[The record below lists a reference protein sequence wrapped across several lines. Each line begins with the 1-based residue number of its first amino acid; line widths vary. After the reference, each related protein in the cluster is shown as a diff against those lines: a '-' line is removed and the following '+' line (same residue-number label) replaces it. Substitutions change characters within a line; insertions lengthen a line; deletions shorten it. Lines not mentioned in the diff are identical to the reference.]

1 MPEHEA
7 FRPNESQGESQ
18 DSTPPETLTQRSREL
33 IEWPKLL
40 DMLAGRTQMF
50 RARELALELEPSGKE
65 LEIER
70 LQEETAEARRIL
82 DESGDIGLGGLID
95 PRPYIE
101 RAKLGGGLTGE
112 ELLRTGQ
119 VLRSLSEARE
129 AAQALGRATPVIGV
143 LAALIPD
150 LRWLDERI
158 GEAIDDRG
166 NIRDSA
172 TPNLGRLRTGVGEK
186 YRRLAN
192 HLERL
197 IARPKIRGAIQAPVI
212 TTRGDRLVVEVRSD
226 QRSAVPGI
234 VHDVSN
240 TGQTLFVEPFDAVDL
255 CNNWREASA
264 EVVREED
271 KVLRRLSGLVG
282 DRAGDAGMAIE
293 AAGRL
298 DLVFARA
305 RLAHAMRASRATTLP
320 AGDETALNLVDVRHP
335 LLGEQAVPISLSVG
349 PGFRALII
357 TGPNTG
363 GKTVALKTAGLAVLM
378 HQSGMQVPGD
388 PRTEVSV
395 FDGVYADIGDAQ
407 SIERSVSTFSSHLG
421 AVVDVLAEA
430 SDRSLALLDEL
441 GTGTDPEEGSA
452 LARAILDHLVELGI
466 PTIVTTHHRA
476 VAEHAG
482 ETDGMRNAAVE
493 LNPDTM
499 LPSYRVSMGTPGR
512 SYAMS
517 VAERLGLPD
526 AVLDRARALLSPEHS
541 ATEALLIQLQ
551 RERSEIEGQL
561 AAAESHTA
569 EAEAARRD
577 LERRVRAITE
587 AQDDL
592 MEETRRELQREAEDV
607 RTSLRQIQRNAR
619 QERDMSVVRRE
630 QERVRRSLQR
640 ADRFKVTRP
649 AESEQI
655 EPEEAPPPPRP
666 VAPGDIVEVRGLGAQ
681 ATVTDVNSDGSANLI
696 LGNAR
701 VTLSIAQLKVVTPV
715 EEVQSSQDSGASRI
729 TMSTP
734 VIDEPT
740 RELDIR
746 GVRAVEVYEK
756 VVAFLDE
763 AALLGLTSVR
773 VIHGK
778 GTGALRDATRE
789 ALRRHPAV
797 GAFERS
803 EQAMGGDGST
813 EIDLL

>member
-7 FRPNESQGESQ
+7 LRDDRSPDESR
-18 DSTPPETLTQRSREL
+18 DLTPPQTLAERSREL

-40 DMLAGRTQMF
+40 DMLAGRAQMF
-50 RARELALELEPSGKE
+50 RARELALELKPSGNE
-65 LEIER
+65 REIER
-70 LQEETAEARRIL
+70 LQEETAEARRIM

-101 RAKLGGGLTGE
+101 RAELGGVLDGE
-112 ELLRTGQ
+112 ALLRTGQ
-119 VLRSLSEARE
+119 VLRSLWEARE
-129 AAQALGRATPVIGV
+129 AAHALGRATPVIGA

-150 LRWLDERI
+150 LRWLNERI

-172 TPNLGRLRTGVGEK
+172 TPNLGRLRTGVGDR
-186 YRRLAN
+186 YRRLTN

-212 TTRGDRLVVEVRSD
+212 ATRGDRLVVEVRSD
-226 QRSAVPGI
+226 KRSAVPGI

-255 CNNWREASA
+255 CNGWREASA
-264 EVVREED
+264 EVVREEE
-271 KVLRRLSGLVG
+271 KVLRRLSSLVG
-282 DRAGDAGMAIE
+282 DRAGDAMTAIE

-298 DLVFARA
+298 DLVFTRA
-305 RLAHAMRASRATTLP
+305 RLAHAMRASRAITLP
-320 AGDETALNLVDVRHP
+320 AGNEMALNLVDVRHP
-335 LLGEQAVPISLSVG
+335 LLGEQAVPISLSIG
-349 PGFRALII
+349 PGFRALVI

-388 PRTEVSV
+388 PRTEISV
-395 FDGVYADIGDAQ
+395 FDGVYVDIGDAQ

-430 SDRSLALLDEL
+430 NDRSLVLLDEL

-482 ETDGMRNAAVE
+482 ETAGMRNAAVE

-517 VAERLGLPD
+517 VAERLGLPG
-526 AVLDRARALLSPEHS
+526 AVLDRARSLLSPEHS
-541 ATEALLIQLQ
+541 ATEALLLQLQ
-551 RERSEIEGQL
+551 RERSELEGHL
-561 AAAESHTA
+561 EDAESHRT

-592 MEETRRELQREAEDV
+592 VEETRRELQREAEEV
-607 RTSLRQIQRNAR
+607 RTSLRRIQRQAS
-619 QERDMSVVRRE
+619 QERDMAAVRRE
-630 QERVRRSLQR
+630 AERIRRSLQH

-649 AESEQI
+649 AESKRI
-655 EPEEAPPPPRP
+655 EPEEAPPAPRP
-666 VAPGDIVEVRGLGAQ
+666 ITAGDIVEVRGLGAR
-681 ATVTDVNSDGSANLI
+681 ATVTEVNSDGSASLL

-701 VTLSIAQLKVVTPV
+701 VTLSVAQLKVVTPADEAPV
-715 EEVQSSQDSGASRI
+715 PETPLI
-729 TMSTP
+729 TTSMP

-746 GVRAVEVYEK
+746 GIRAIEVYER

-778 GTGALRDATRE
+778 GTGALREATRE

-797 GAFERS
+797 GGFERS
-803 EQAMGGDGST
+803 EQSMGGDGST
-813 EIDLL
+813 EVDLL

>member
-1 MPEHEA
+1 MLEHEA
-7 FRPNESQGESQ
+7 HNDDESP
-18 DSTPPETLTQRSREL
+18 DLTPRQTLAERSREL

-40 DMLAGRTQMF
+40 DLLAGRAQMF
-50 RARELALELEPSGKE
+50 RARELALKLEPSSDE
-65 LEIER
+65 REIER
-70 LQEETAEARRIL
+70 LQEETAEARRII

-101 RAKLGGGLTGE
+101 RAELGGVLEGE
-112 ELLRTGQ
+112 ALLRTGQ
-119 VLRSLSEARE
+119 VLRSLSEARD
-129 AAQALGRATPVIGV
+129 AAQALGRATPVVGI

-158 GEAIDDRG
+158 GEAIDERG

-172 TPNLGRLRTGVGEK
+172 TPDLGRLRSGVGER
-186 YRRLAN
+186 YRRLTS

-197 IARPKIRGAIQAPVI
+197 IARPKIRGAIQAPVVS
-212 TTRGDRLVVEVRSD
+212 TRGDRLVIEVRAD

-255 CNNWREASA
+255 CNGWREASA
-264 EVVREED
+264 AVVREED
-271 KVLRRLSGLVG
+271 KVLRRLSKLVA
-282 DRAGDAGMAIE
+282 DRARDAMMAIE

-298 DLVFARA
+298 DLVFTRA
-305 RLAHAMRASRATTLP
+305 RLAHAMRAARAITLP
-320 AGDETALNLVDVRHP
+320 ASNETALNLVDVRHP

-349 PGFRALII
+349 AGFRALVI

-388 PRTEVSV
+388 PLTEISV
-395 FDGVYADIGDAQ
+395 FDGVYVDIGDAQ

-430 SDRSLALLDEL
+430 NDRSLVLLDEL

-452 LARAILDHLVELGI
+452 LARAILDHLVQLGV

-482 ETDGMRNAAVE
+482 ETPGMRNAAVE

-517 VAERLGLPD
+517 VAERLGLPE
-526 AVLDRARALLSPEHS
+526 AVLDRARSFLSPEHS
-541 ATEALLIQLQ
+541 ATETLLLQLQ
-551 RERSEIEGQL
+551 RERSEIEGRL
-561 AAAESHTA
+561 ASAESDRIK
-569 EAEAARRD
+569 AEAARSD

-592 MEETRRELQREAEDV
+592 VEETRRELQVEAEEV
-607 RTSLRQIQRNAR
+607 RTSLRQIQRRAG
-619 QERDMSVVRRE
+619 QERDMAAVRRE
-630 QERVRRSLQR
+630 TDRVRRSLQR
-640 ADRFKVTRP
+640 ADRFNVTRP
-649 AESEQI
+649 AESKQI
-655 EPEEAPPPPRP
+655 EPEEAPPAPRP
-666 VAPGDIVEVRGLGAQ
+666 LTAGDIVEVRGLNAR
-681 ATVTDVNSDGSANLI
+681 ATVVDVNPDGSVNLH

-701 VTLSIAQLKVVTPV
+701 VTLNVARLKVVTPS
-715 EEVQSSQDSGASRI
+715 EDAPAQEAPRI
-729 TMSTP
+729 TTSIP
-734 VIDEPT
+734 IIDEPT

-746 GVRAVEVYEK
+746 GIRAIEVYER

-789 ALRRHPAV
+789 ALQRHPAV
-797 GAFERS
+797 GGFERS
-803 EQAMGGDGST
+803 EQSMGGDGST
-813 EIDLL
+813 EVELL

>member
-1 MPEHEA
+1 MRAHHE
-7 FRPNESQGESQ
+7 SHIDDTQ
-18 DSTPPETLTQRSREL
+18 DPIEPPTLTERSRDL

-40 DMLAGRTQMF
+40 DLLAGRAQMF
-50 RARELALELEPSGKE
+50 RARELALEIEPSKDE
-65 LEIER
+65 TEIER
-70 LQEETAEARRIL
+70 LQDETAEARRVL

-101 RAKLGGGLTGE
+101 RAELGGMLIGE
-112 ELLRTGQ
+112 ELRRIGQ
-119 VLRSLSEARE
+119 VMRSLWEARE
-129 AAQALGRATPVIGV
+129 AAHALGRGTPIIGTI
-143 LAALIPD
+143 AALIPD

-172 TPNLGRLRTGVGEK
+172 TPNLGRLRSGVGEK
-186 YRRLAN
+186 YRKLAN

-197 IARPKIRGAIQAPVI
+197 IAKPSVRSAIQAPVI
-212 TTRGDRLVVEVRSD
+212 ATRGDRLVVEVRSG

-255 CNNWREASA
+255 CNGWREAAA
-264 EVVREED
+264 EVIREEE
-271 KVLRRLSGLVG
+271 KVLRRLSGQIS
-282 DRAGDAGMAIE
+282 DRAGDCMMAIE

-298 DLVFARA
+298 DLIFTRA
-305 RLAHAMRASRATTLP
+305 RLAHLMRAARARTLP
-320 AGDETALNLVDVRHP
+320 AGDDTALNLVNVRHP
-335 LLGEQAVPISLSVG
+335 LLGEAAVPINLSAG
-349 PGFRALII
+349 PGFRALVI

-378 HQSGMQVPGD
+378 HQCGMQVAGD
-388 PRTEVSV
+388 PLTEISV
-395 FDGVYADIGDAQ
+395 FDGVYVDIGDAQ

-421 AVVDVLAEA
+421 AVVDVLEEA
-430 SDRSLALLDEL
+430 DDQSLVLLDEL

-452 LARAILDHLVELGI
+452 LARAILDHLVENRV

-482 ETDGMRNAAVE
+482 ESPGMRNAAVE

-499 LPSYRVSMGTPGR
+499 MPSYRVSMGTPGR
-512 SYAMS
+512 SYAMA
-517 VAERLGLPD
+517 VAERLGLPEV
-526 AVLDRARALLSPEHS
+526 VLERARDLLSPEHS
-541 ATEALLIQLQ
+541 ATEALLVQLQ
-551 RERSEIEGQL
+551 RERTTIEAQL
-561 AAAESHTA
+561 EAAEANAS
-569 EAEAARRD
+569 EAESARMD

-592 MEETRRELQREAEDV
+592 VEETRRELQQEAEDV
-607 RTSLRQIQRNAR
+607 RTSLRQIQRQAS
-619 QERDMSVVRRE
+619 QERDMSVVRKE
-630 QERVRRSLQR
+630 QERVRRSLAR

-649 AESEQI
+649 AESEKI
-655 EPEEAPPPPRP
+655 EPEAAPPPPRE
-666 VAPGDIVEVRGLGAQ
+666 VGPGDLVEVRGLGAQ
-681 ATVTDVNSDGSANLI
+681 ATVTEVNTDGSANLI

-701 VTLSIAQLKVVTPV
+701 VTLNVAQLKVITPV
-715 EEVQSSQDSGASRI
+715 EQVKKSDESRI
-729 TMSTP
+729 TTSTP
-734 VIDEPT
+734 MIDAPT

-746 GVRAVEVYEK
+746 GIRAAEVYEQ

>member
-7 FRPNESQGESQ
+7 VRPNESQ
-18 DSTPPETLTQRSREL
+18 DLTPAQTLTERSREL

-40 DMLAGRTQMF
+40 DMLAGGAQMF
-50 RARELALELEPSGKE
+50 RARELALELEPSGDE
-65 LEIER
+65 REIER

-95 PRPYIE
+95 PRLYID
-101 RAKLGGGLTGE
+101 RAELGGVLDGE
-112 ELLRTGQ
+112 ELGRVGQ
-119 VLRSLSEARE
+119 VMRSLWEARE
-129 AAQALGRATPVIGV
+129 AAHALGRETPLVGT

-158 GEAIDDRG
+158 GEAIDERG

-172 TPNLGRLRTGVGEK
+172 TPGLGKLRSGVGEN
-186 YRRLAN
+186 YRRLAT

-197 IARPKIRGAIQAPVI
+197 IARPGIRDAIQAPVI
-212 TTRGDRLVVEVRSD
+212 ATRGDRLVVEVRSN

-255 CNNWREASA
+255 CNGWREASA
-264 EVVREED
+264 EVIREEE
-271 KVLRRLSGLVG
+271 KVLRRLSGLVS
-282 DRAGDAGMAIE
+282 DRAGDAMMAIE

-298 DLVFARA
+298 DLVFSRA
-305 RLAHAMRASRATTLP
+305 RLAHLMRASRARTLP
-320 AGDETALNLVDVRHP
+320 AGDDTALNLVDVRHP
-335 LLGEQAVPISLSVG
+335 LLGESAVPISLTAG
-349 PGFRALII
+349 PGFRALVI

-388 PRTEVSV
+388 PLTEISV
-395 FDGVYADIGDAQ
+395 FDGVYVDIGDAQ
-407 SIERSVSTFSSHLG
+407 SIERSVSTFSSHLD
-421 AVVDVLAEA
+421 AVVDVLEEA
-430 SDRSLALLDEL
+430 DDRSLVLLDEL

-452 LARAILDHLVELGI
+452 LARAILDHLVEKRV

-482 ETDGMRNAAVE
+482 DSDGMRNAAVE

-499 LPSYRVSMGTPGR
+499 MPSYRVSMGTPGR
-512 SYAMS
+512 SYAMA

-526 AVLDRARALLSPEHS
+526 EVLDRARDLLAPEHS

-551 RERSEIEGQL
+551 RERAEIEGQL
-561 AAAESHTA
+561 AAAEANSA
-569 EAEAARRD
+569 EADAARVD
-577 LERRVRAITE
+577 LEKRVRAITE

-592 MEETRRELQREAEDV
+592 VEETRRELQREAEEV
-607 RTSLRQIQRNAR
+607 RTSLRQIQRQAS

-630 QERVRRSLQR
+630 QERVRRSLAR

-649 AESEQI
+649 TESEKI
-655 EPEEAPPPPRP
+655 EPEEAPPPRP
-666 VAPGDIVEVRGLGAQ
+666 VTAGDIVEVRGLGAQ
-681 ATVTDVNSDGSANLI
+681 ATVTEVNSDGSANLI

-701 VTLSIAQLKVVTPV
+701 VTLSVAQLKVVTPS
-715 EEVQSSQDSGASRI
+715 EEVKASDESRI
-729 TMSTP
+729 TTSTP
-734 VIDEPT
+734 VIDAPT

-746 GVRAVEVYEK
+746 GIRAIEVYEQ

-773 VIHGK
+773 IIHGK

-789 ALRRHPAV
+789 ALRLHPAV
-797 GAFERS
+797 GGFERS

>member
-1 MPEHEA
+1 MPEYEA
-7 FRPNESQGESQ
+7 LNADESA
-18 DSTPPETLTQRSREL
+18 DSTPEQTLTERSREL

-40 DMLAGRTQMF
+40 DVLAGSAHMF
-50 RARELALELEPSGKE
+50 RARELALKLEPSDHE
-65 LEIER
+65 EHIER

-95 PRPYIE
+95 PRPDID
-101 RAKLGGGLTGE
+101 RAELGGMLVGE
-112 ELLRTGQ
+112 ELSRIGG
-119 VLRSLSEARE
+119 VLRSLWEARE
-129 AAQALGRATPVIGV
+129 AAHALGRETPMIGTI
-143 LAALIPD
+143 AAMIPD

-166 NIRDSA
+166 NIKDSA
-172 TPNLGRLRTGVGEK
+172 TPNLGRLRSGVGEK
-186 YRRLAN
+186 YRRLAT
-192 HLERL
+192 HLERF

-212 TTRGDRLVVEVRSD
+212 ATRGERLVVEVRSD
-226 QRSAVPGI
+226 QRSSVPGI

-240 TGQTLFVEPFDAVDL
+240 TGQTLFVEPFDAVEL
-255 CNNWREASA
+255 CNGWREAAA
-264 EVVREED
+264 EVTREEE
-271 KVLRRLSGLVG
+271 KVLRRLSGLIS
-282 DRAGDAGMAIE
+282 DRAGDALMAIE

-298 DLVFARA
+298 DLVFTRA
-305 RLAHAMRASRATTLP
+305 RLAHSMRASRATTLP
-320 AGDETALNLVDVRHP
+320 AGDATALTLMNVRHP
-335 LLGEQAVPISLSVG
+335 LLGESAVPISLSAG
-349 PGFRALII
+349 PGFRALVI

-378 HQSGMQVPGD
+378 HQCGMQIPGD
-388 PRTEVSV
+388 PLTEISV
-395 FDGVYADIGDAQ
+395 FNGVYADIGDAQ

-421 AVVDVLAEA
+421 AVVDVLEEA
-430 SDRSLALLDEL
+430 DDRSLVLLDEL

-452 LARAILDHLVELGI
+452 LARAVLDHLVEHCI

-482 ETDGMRNAAVE
+482 ASPGMQNAAVE
-493 LNPDTM
+493 LNPETM
-499 LPSYRVSMGTPGR
+499 MPSYRVSMDTPGR
-512 SYAMS
+512 SYAMA
-517 VAERLGLPD
+517 VAERLGLPEN
-526 AVLDRARALLSPEHS
+526 VLDRARLFLSPEHS
-541 ATEALLIQLQ
+541 ATEALLIRLQ
-551 RERSEIEGQL
+551 RERADIEGQM
-561 AAAESHTA
+561 AAAEAYSA
-569 EAEAARRD
+569 EAEATKRD
-577 LERRVRAITE
+577 LDRRVRAVTE

-592 MEETRRELQREAEDV
+592 VEETRAELQREAEGV
-607 RTSLRQIQRNAR
+607 RSSLRQIQRQAS
-619 QERDMSVVRRE
+619 QERDLAVVRRE

-649 AESEQI
+649 AESEKI
-655 EPEEAPPPPRP
+655 EPEAAPPPPRP
-666 VAPGDIVEVRGLGAQ
+666 VTAGDVVEVRGLGAQ
-681 ATVTDVNSDGSANLI
+681 ATVTEVNADGSANLI

-701 VTLSIAQLKVVTPV
+701 VTLNIAQLKVVTPSEGV
-715 EEVQSSQDSGASRI
+715 TASSESRI

-734 VIDEPT
+734 MVDAPT

-746 GVRAVEVYEK
+746 GIRAIEVHEQ

-789 ALRRHPAV
+789 ALRLHPAV
-797 GAFERS
+797 GGFERS

>member
-1 MPEHEA
+1 MREHESHS
-7 FRPNESQGESQ
+7 PNNPQRE
-18 DSTPPETLTQRSREL
+18 TPDLAPQPTLTERSREL

-40 DMLAGRTQMF
+40 DLLAGRAHMF
-50 RARELALELEPSGKE
+50 RAKELALSLEPSSNE
-65 LEIER
+65 RDIER

-101 RAKLGGGLTGE
+101 RAELGGGLDGE
-112 ELLRTGQ
+112 ELLRVGQ
-119 VLRSLSEARE
+119 VMRSLWEARE
-129 AAQALGRATPVIGV
+129 AAHALGRQTPLIGT

-158 GEAIDDRG
+158 GEAIDERG
-166 NIRDSA
+166 RIRDSA
-172 TPNLGRLRTGVGEK
+172 TPNLGRLRSGVGEK
-186 YRRLAN
+186 YRKLAT

-212 TTRGDRLVVEVRSD
+212 ATRGDRLVVEVRSD

-240 TGQTLFVEPFDAVDL
+240 TGHTLFVEPFDAVEL
-255 CNNWREASA
+255 CNTWRESSA
-264 EVVREED
+264 EVIREEE
-271 KVLRRLSGLVG
+271 KVLRRLSGLISN
-282 DRAGDAGMAIE
+282 RADDAMMAIE

-298 DLVFARA
+298 DLVFTRA
-305 RLAHAMRASRATTLP
+305 HLAHMMRGARATTLP
-320 AGDETALNLVDVRHP
+320 EGDDTALNLVDVRHP
-335 LLGEQAVPISLSVG
+335 LLGEDAVPISLSTG
-349 PGFRALII
+349 PGFRALVI

-378 HQSGMQVPGD
+378 HQSGMQVPCD
-388 PRTEVSV
+388 PLTEISV
-395 FDGVYADIGDAQ
+395 FDGVYVDIGDAQ
-407 SIERSVSTFSSHLG
+407 SIERSASTFSSHLG
-421 AVVDVLAEA
+421 AVVDILEEA
-430 SDRSLALLDEL
+430 DERSLVLLDEL

-452 LARAILDHLVELGI
+452 LARAILDHLVEEGI

-482 ETDGMRNAAVE
+482 ESEGMRNAAVE

-499 LPSYRVSMGTPGR
+499 LPSYRVTMGTPGR
-512 SYAMS
+512 SYAMA

-526 AVLDRARALLSPEHS
+526 DVLDRARVMLSPEHS
-541 ATEALLIQLQ
+541 ATEALLLQLQ
-551 RERSEIEGQL
+551 RERAEIEGQL
-561 AAAESHTA
+561 AAAEAYSA
-569 EAEAARRD
+569 EAEAAKRD
-577 LERRVRAITE
+577 LDRRVRAITE

-592 MEETRRELQREAEDV
+592 VEETRAELQREAEGV
-607 RTSLRQIQRNAR
+607 RTSLRQIQRQAS

-649 AESEQI
+649 AESEMI

-666 VAPGDIVEVRGLGAQ
+666 VTTGDIVEVRGLGAQ
-681 ATVTDVNSDGSANLI
+681 ATVTSVNSDGSASLI

-701 VTLSIAQLKVVTPV
+701 VTLNIAQLKVVTPFEDV
-715 EEVQSSQDSGASRI
+715 KASDESRI
-729 TMSTP
+729 TTSTP
-734 VIDEPT
+734 MIDAPT

-746 GVRAVEVYEK
+746 GIRAIEVYEQ

-789 ALRRHPAV
+789 ALKRHPAV
-797 GAFERS
+797 GGFERS